1 LNWSIKLS
9 TAKAVFNGAIWSIS
23 FAYPFLIYFYLQS
36 PYIHG
41 LAVGLIAL
49 IFVRGLLL
57 SHAKSLGG
65 LLVFQAFCIVSLLSY
80 ISIQRPEH
88 LYLIYPVLMS
98 LTTALT
104 FGLTL
109 VYPPSMIERIA
120 RLRHYE
126 IDEKGI
132 KYLRK
137 VTIIWFSFC
146 ILNAVVSLWT
156 LNLDNMQ
163 IWVLYNG
170 VISYILMGLLLVGEI
185 IYRHLV
191 YNKHYQ

>member
-1 LNWSIKLS
+1 
-9 TAKAVFNGAIWSIS
+9 
-23 FAYPFLIYFYLQS
+23 
-36 PYIHG
+36 
-41 LAVGLIAL
+41 
-49 IFVRGLLL
+49 
-57 SHAKSLGG
+57 
-65 LLVFQAFCIVSLLSY
+65 
-80 ISIQRPEH
+80 
-88 LYLIYPVLMS
+88 MS